1 VVSHAKYIFRC
12 ITCGKIFPSQD
23 APEYVCPVC
32 SEKQEPGK
40 SLLGVLECLYDYEFW
55 KKSHKRQ
62 NAKTEILLPTFNF
75 RPSTFDTLLVGNTPL
90 YSSERLSK
98 KVDIKNVWLK
108 DETVE
113 PTGSYKDRA
122 SYLVVAMARE
132 KGYNKITCASTG
144 NAASSLAGI
153 CASAGIES
161 YIFVSASAPR
171 AKLVQ
176 LAAYGANL
184 FPINGNYDTCFELS
198 LQATQEFGWYNRNTA
213 YNPWTIEG
221 KKTAAWEIAC
231 QLNFELPDQIFV
243 PTGDG
248 VIISGIYKGFF
259 DLLQL
264 GWIEKIP
271 QLVAVQPEG
280 SDAIVKALAED
291 EKEISKIYRD
301 EADSVADSLV
311 VNAPRNAEM
320 ALRCLKMSGG
330 YGLTVSDDEI
340 IKAIAEVSSS
350 TGVFVEPAASA
361 AWAGLKKARETGK
374 ITAEQSAVILLT
386 GTGLKDIASA
396 EKATQ
401 LPSPV
406 EPTLEAVKSVIRGP

>member
-1 VVSHAKYIFRC
+1 MSANYQFKC
-12 ITCGKIFPSQD
+12 ITCGKIFPANN
-23 APEYVCPVC
+23 APEYVCPIC
-32 SEKQEPGK
+32 SKKQESGK
-40 SLLGVLECLYDYEFW
+40 SLLGVLECLYDYEEY
-55 KKSHKRQ
+55 KLNHIRE
-62 NAKTEILLPTFNF
+62 NAGAEIIFPPVVFPPLK
-75 RPSTFDTLLVGNTPL
+75 VGNTPL
-90 YSSERLSK
+90 YSCKSLRK
-98 KVDIKNVWLK
+98 KIDIKKLWLK

-122 SYLVVAMARE
+122 SYLVVAMAQK
-132 KGYNKITCASTG
+132 KGYDKITCASTG

-176 LAAYGANL
+176 LAAYGAKL

-198 LQATQEFGWYNRNTA
+198 LQATKKFGWYNRNTA

-221 KKTAAWEIAC
+221 KKTAAWEIAY
-231 QLNFELPDQIFV
+231 QLNFDLPDQVFV

-271 QLVAVQPEG
+271 QLVAIQPEG
-280 SDAIVKALAED
+280 SDAIVKALAEN
-291 EKEISKIYRD
+291 EKNISKIFRD
-301 EADSVADSLV
+301 SADSVADSLV

-320 ALRCLKMSGG
+320 ALRSLKMSNG
-330 YGLTVSDDEI
+330 YGLTVSDEEI

-350 TGVFVEPAASA
+350 TGIFVEPAAST
-361 AWAGLKKARETGK
+361 AWAGIKKARETGK
-374 ITAEQSAVILLT
+374 ISAEQTAAILLT

-401 LPSPV
+401 LPSSV
-406 EPTLEAVKSVIRGP
+406 EPNLEAVASCLA

>member
-1 VVSHAKYIFRC
+1 MNANYQFKC
-12 ITCGKIFPSQD
+12 ITCGKIFPAKD
-23 APEYVCPVC
+23 APEYVCPIC
-32 SEKQEPGK
+32 SKKQEAGK
-40 SLLGVLECLYDYEFW
+40 SLLGVLECLYDYEEY
-55 KKSHKRQ
+55 KSNHIKE
-62 NAKTEILLPTFNF
+62 NAGTEIIFPPVVFPPLK
-75 RPSTFDTLLVGNTPL
+75 VGNTPL
-90 YSSERLSK
+90 YSCEILRK
-98 KVDIKNVWLK
+98 KIDIKKLWLK
-108 DETVE
+108 DETME

-122 SYLVVAMARE
+122 SYLVAAIAQK
-132 KGYNKITCASTG
+132 KGYDKITCASTG

-176 LAAYGANL
+176 LAAYGAKL

-198 LQATQEFGWYNRNTA
+198 LQATEKFGWYNRNTA

-231 QLNFELPDQIFV
+231 QLNFELPDQVFV

-248 VIISGIYKGFF
+248 VIISGVYKGFF

-264 GWIEKIP
+264 GWIEKVP
-271 QLVAVQPEG
+271 RLVAVQPEG
-280 SDAIVKALAED
+280 SDAIVKALSD
-291 EKEISKIYRD
+291 NEKDISKIFRD
-301 EADSVADSLV
+301 SADSVADSLV

-320 ALRCLKMSGG
+320 ALRCLKMSNG
-330 YGLTVSDDEI
+330 YALTVSDDEI

-350 TGVFVEPAASA
+350 TGIFVEPAAST
-361 AWAGLKKARETGK
+361 AWAGIKEARETGK
-374 ITAEQSAVILLT
+374 ISADQTAAILLT

-396 EKATQ
+396 EKATR

-406 EPTLEAVKSVIRGP
+406 EPNLEAVASCLA

>member
-1 VVSHAKYIFRC
+1 MSAHYQFKC
-12 ITCGKIFPSQD
+12 ITCGKIFPSQN

-32 SEKQEPGK
+32 SEKQESGK
-40 SLLGVLECLYDYEFW
+40 SLLGVLECVYDYEEYKIKHV
-55 KKSHKRQ
+55 KK
-62 NAKTEILLPTFNF
+62 NAGREIIFPPVDFPPLK
-75 RPSTFDTLLVGNTPL
+75 VGNTPL
-90 YSSERLSK
+90 YPSDILRK
-98 KVDIKNVWLK
+98 KIDIKKLWLK

-122 SYLVVAMARE
+122 SYLVVGMAIK
-132 KGYNKITCASTG
+132 KGYDKITCASTG

-153 CASAGIES
+153 CASAGIQS

-198 LQATQEFGWYNRNTA
+198 LQSTKEFGWYNRNTA

-231 QLNFELPDQIFV
+231 QLNFELPDQVFV

-259 DLLQL
+259 DLFQL

-271 QLVAVQPEG
+271 RLVAVQPDG
-280 SDAIVKALAED
+280 SDAIAKALFEEEND
-291 EKEISKIYRD
+291 ISKIYRD
-301 EADSVADSLV
+301 DADSVADSLV

-320 ALRCLKMSGG
+320 ALRSLKKSNG
-330 YGLTVSDDEI
+330 YALTVSDEEI
-340 IKAIAEVSSS
+340 INAIAEVSSL
-350 TGVFVEPAASA
+350 TGIFVEPAAST
-361 AWAGLKKARETGK
+361 AWAGIKKARETGR
-374 ITAEQSAVILLT
+374 ISSEQSAVILLT

-396 EKATQ
+396 EKATR
-401 LPSPV
+401 LPAPV
-406 EPTLEAVKSVIRGP
+406 EPTLEAIISRLSES

>member
-1 VVSHAKYIFRC
+1 MNPDYKFKC
-12 ITCGKIFPSQD
+12 ISCGKIFEKEN
-23 APEYVCPVC
+23 APEYVCPNC
-32 SEKQEPGK
+32 EKNQQSGK
-40 SLLGVLECLYDYEFW
+40 SLLGVLECIYDYENY
-55 KKSHKRQ
+55 KSQ
-62 NAKTEILLPTFNF
+62 NFKNEAGGKILF
-75 RPSTFDTLLVGNTPL
+75 PSVVFPPLKVGNTPL
-90 YSSERLSK
+90 YPHEKLAK
-98 KVDIKNVWLK
+98 KIGIKKLWLK

-122 SYLVVAMARE
+122 SFLVVAMAKA
-132 KGYNKITCASTG
+132 KGYDKITCASTG

-184 FPINGNYDTCFELS
+184 FPVKGNYDDCFELS
-198 LQATQEFGWYNRNTA
+198 LQATKVFGWYNRNTA

-231 QLNFELPDQIFV
+231 QLNFNLPDQVFV

-264 GWIEKIP
+264 GWINKIP
-271 QLVAVQPEG
+271 KLVAVQPCG
-280 SDAIVKALAED
+280 SNAIVSAFDNKQEDIPKIFLEEAE
-291 EKEISKIYRD
+291 
-301 EADSVADSLV
+301 SVADSLV

-320 ALRCLKMSGG
+320 ALRALKNSEG
-330 YGLTVSDDEI
+330 YGITVSDDEI

-350 TGVFVEPAASA
+350 TGIFVEPAAA
-361 AWAGLKKARETGK
+361 TAWAGIKKAREAGK
-374 ITAEQSAVILLT
+374 ISAENSAAVLLT

-401 LPSPV
+401 LPPPV
-406 EPTLEAVKSVIRGP
+406 EPTISAVKERL

>member
-1 VVSHAKYIFRC
+1 MAK
-12 ITCGKIFPSQD
+12 
-23 APEYVCPVC
+23 A
-32 SEKQEPGK
+32 
-40 SLLGVLECLYDYEFW
+40 
-55 KKSHKRQ
+55 
-62 NAKTEILLPTFNF
+62 
-75 RPSTFDTLLVGNTPL
+75 
-90 YSSERLSK
+90 
-98 KVDIKNVWLK
+98 
-108 DETVE
+108 
-113 PTGSYKDRA
+113 
-122 SYLVVAMARE
+122 
-132 KGYNKITCASTG
+132 KGYDKITCASTG

-184 FPINGNYDTCFELS
+184 FPVKGNYDDCFELS
-198 LQATQEFGWYNRNTA
+198 LQATKVFGWYNRNTA

-231 QLNFELPDQIFV
+231 QLNFNLPDQVFV

-264 GWIEKIP
+264 GWINKIP
-271 QLVAVQPEG
+271 KLVAVQPCG
-280 SDAIVKALAED
+280 SNAIVSAFDNKQEDIPKIFLEEAE
-291 EKEISKIYRD
+291 
-301 EADSVADSLV
+301 SVADSLV

-320 ALRCLKMSGG
+320 ALRALKNSEG
-330 YGLTVSDDEI
+330 YGITVSDDEI

-350 TGVFVEPAASA
+350 TGIFVEPAAA
-361 AWAGLKKARETGK
+361 TAWAGIKKAREAGK
-374 ITAEQSAVILLT
+374 ISAENSAAVLLT

-401 LPSPV
+401 LPPPV
-406 EPTLEAVKSVIRGP
+406 EPTISAVKERL

>member
-1 VVSHAKYIFRC
+1 MNANYQFKC
-12 ITCGKIFPSQD
+12 ITCGKIFQANN
-23 APEYVCPVC
+23 APEYVCPIC
-32 SEKQEPGK
+32 SEKQEAGK
-40 SLLGVLECLYDYEFW
+40 SLLGVLECLYDYEEY
-55 KKSHKRQ
+55 KLNHIRE
-62 NAKTEILLPTFNF
+62 NAGREVIFPPAVFPPLK
-75 RPSTFDTLLVGNTPL
+75 VGNTPL
-90 YSSERLSK
+90 YQSETLRK
-98 KVDIKNVWLK
+98 KIDIKNLWLK

-122 SYLVVAMARE
+122 SYLVVAMAQK
-132 KGYNKITCASTG
+132 KGYDKITCASTG

-198 LQATQEFGWYNRNTA
+198 LQATKKFGWYNRNTA

-231 QLNFELPDQIFV
+231 QLNFELPDQVFV

-280 SDAIVKALAED
+280 SDAIVKALTEN
-291 EKEISKIYRD
+291 EKNISKIFRD
-301 EADSVADSLV
+301 SADSVADSLV

-320 ALRCLKMSGG
+320 ALRSLKMSDG

-350 TGVFVEPAASA
+350 TGIFVEPAAST
-361 AWAGLKKARETGK
+361 AWAGIKEARETGK
-374 ITAEQSAVILLT
+374 ISANQTAAILLT

-406 EPTLEAVKSVIRGP
+406 EPNLEAVASRLAEIQF